1 MAATISVNF
10 ATIQEVFS
18 EDPENPPPSKKS
30 VSAKVLADALGGGV
44 IGGGYVRRTGD
55 TMKGTLTLQSSMPL
69 EPFEAAPKAYV
80 DSHSYTRRYKYV
92 CQADNTNYG
101 YVTPNTT
108 ILSGLDLNA
117 NQLYFFNRGDEA
129 LQNIVQ
135 YMDVYRNG
143 ILQLNGE
150 LPGGD
155 FRILSIPGISPFPGV
170 SAVQF
175 HVPFSSGETFQVSIG
190 NMGASPVTFGVER
203 LYGDYGIITNRV
215 SGDCTLNVTPT
226 SFTANNYQVSARTEM
241 NYFLSPKNLSAY
253 PLIPKAG
260 GYFERTYARPEPDAI
275 LPDPR
280 YGSQNGFY
288 SSIFSSNIEYVRS
301 GVDNGNQNPSSVF
314 YVKFTDGTVLDSNY
328 SAIITISQF
337 TYTTEKTSTA
347 TVIADNTKTTE
358 GFRFYVVDALISDPE
373 DIDAINILVF

>member
-10 ATIQEVFS
+10 ATVQEVFS
-18 EDPENPPPSKKS
+18 TDPENPPPSKKS

-44 IGGGYVRRTGD
+44 VGGGYVRRTGD
-55 TMKGTLTLQSSMPL
+55 SMKGSLILQSSMPI
-69 EPFEAAPKAYV
+69 EAYEAAPKTYV
-80 DSHSYTRRYKYV
+80 DSHSYTRRYKYI
-92 CQADNTNYG
+92 CDPDNKDFG

-117 NQLYFFNRGDEA
+117 NQLYFFSRGDEA

-135 YMDVYRNG
+135 YIDVYRNG

-175 HVPFSSGETFQVSIG
+175 HTPFSLGETFQVNIG
-190 NMGASPVTFGVER
+190 NVGASPVTFGVER
-203 LYGDYGIITNRV
+203 LYGDYGIVTNRV

-226 SFTANNYQVSARTEM
+226 SFTANTYQVSARTEM

-260 GYFERTYARPEPDAI
+260 GYFVRTYERPEPSQV
-275 LPDPR
+275 LPNPR
-280 YGSQNGFY
+280 YGSEFGYY
-288 SSIFSSNIEYVRS
+288 SHKSSSNIEYVRS
-301 GVDNGNQNPSSVF
+301 GVNDDVGNTPNVF
-314 YVKFTDGTVLDSNY
+314 YVKFTNGTVLNNNY

-337 TYTTEKTSTA
+337 SFINENVCTA
-347 TVIADNTKTTE
+347 GIIDDETKTVD
-358 GFRFYVVDALISDPE
+358 GFRFYVVDALASDPI
-373 DIDAINILVF
+373 DIDGINILVY